1 MQVLAFS
8 KLYEKSKDTDT
19 SPAAESIEKTQI
31 RLKQPFTV
39 LSEWLIKTRKIWI
52 RFFRKRAFVIC
63 MRKWDIG
70 RLVEFVRLMNV

>member
-8 KLYEKSKDTDT
+8 KLYEKYKDTDT

-52 RFFRKRAFVIC
+52 RFFRNRGIAIYTKNS
-63 MRKWDIG
+63 DIG
-70 RLVEFVRLMNV
+70 KPVRHK